1 MNASASRLSL
11 CLLITPFALWIL
23 LLVLLPHLQMLRVS
37 FQVRESWDTISWG
50 VQQYQ
55 NFFSESYYWRTFLR
69 TGLMSLFTTFL
80 TLIIAFP
87 IAWYIAK
94 LARGRAK
101 GLLFFAC
108 LIPFWAS
115 ELVRTYGWMIL
126 LRESG
131 LFSTWL
137 QYLGFA
143 DGPVEMLYNDVA
155 VIIGLVY
162 NGLLFMLVPLVTSR
176 FWPDRPRIRFGRDA
190 LAYLLIVIFDVIVA
204 NFEIAWIILTRR
216 NRDLR
221 SCWLVIPTELRS
233 AEAITVL
240 AGTIS
245 LTPGT
250 VSSDISSDGRAL
262 LVHALDVADPVAEVA
277 RIKQRYETRLMKV
290 FR

>member
-1 MNASASRLSL
+1 MIRR
-11 CLLITPFALWIL
+11 
-23 LLVLLPHLQMLRVS
+23 LLPHPALSVLLVVVWMLLVNE
-37 FQVRESWDTISWG
+37 FTFGALFLALVFG
-50 VQQYQ
+50 V
-55 NFFSESYYWRTFLR
+55 
-69 TGLMSLFTTFL
+69 
-80 TLIIAFP
+80 
-87 IAWYIAK
+87 
-94 LARGRAK
+94 
-101 GLLFFAC
+101 
-108 LIPFWAS
+108 
-115 ELVRTYGWMIL
+115 V
-126 LRESG
+126 
-131 LFSTWL
+131 
-137 QYLGFA
+137 
-143 DGPVEMLYNDVA
+143 
-155 VIIGLVY
+155 
-162 NGLLFMLVPLVTSR
+162 VPLVTSR
-176 FWPDRPRIRFGRDA
+176 FWPDRPKMRFGRDA